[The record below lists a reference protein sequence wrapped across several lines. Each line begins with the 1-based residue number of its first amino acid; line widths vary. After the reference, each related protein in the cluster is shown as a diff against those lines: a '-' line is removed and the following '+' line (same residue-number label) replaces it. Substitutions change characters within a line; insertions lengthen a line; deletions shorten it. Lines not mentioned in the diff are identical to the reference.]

1 MKKIMDPNSQR
12 NNNFMTTLVKIIK
25 FLYYGKHEQ

>member
-1 MKKIMDPNSQR
+1 MKKIMDPNRQR
-12 NNNFMTTLVKIIK
+12 NNNFMTILVKNIK

>member
-1 MKKIMDPNSQR
+1 MKKIMDPNCQR
-12 NNNFMTTLVKIIK
+12 NNNFMTTSVKIIK